1 MNTADTPAPAPARTR
16 KKALIWLAVVVIV
29 CGVAFLLYW
38 LLYGRTHL
46 STDDAYVGGDLVQI
60 TPLTGGTVVAINADN
75 TDLVRA
81 GQPVVRLD
89 PTDATLA
96 LERAATQL
104 AQAVR
109 STRGQTFSADAAAA
123 EVALRA
129 AQLKEAQGNL
139 ARRQKLAGTEAV
151 TAEELAN
158 TRDAVASAEAALNAA
173 RQQQAAARAQV
184 LGSPLAEQP
193 AVASAISA
201 YKSAWL
207 NWRRTVIVAPV
218 DGYVARRT
226 VQVGSQIQ
234 PGTPL
239 MAVVPL
245 SKVWVEA
252 NYKETQLSQ
261 IRIGQPVTLTSDV
274 YGSSVE
280 YSGRVA
286 GLSAGTG
293 SAFSLLPPQ
302 NATGNWIKVVQRVP
316 VRITLDPK
324 ELSEHPLRVG
334 LSMLAEV
341 DQHDQSGPALA
352 TAPRQAPAQSTTA
365 FAGADQ
371 AAQARIARIIAD
383 NLGKDRS

>member
-38 LLYGRTHL
+38 LLYSRTHL

-158 TRDAVASAEAALNAA
+158 TRDAVADAENLLRLDELVCNDTYDCRHENGNDALHGIEDTDFRSESDAVEVADALVLGLRVRDLVLRLVALGLVILGVERCDRLTGRDLVVLLDEHALEAGRDLGADLDRVDRLDCACRRDRRLHIHADDLRRLDSGGLLGGLLPLIVAVAAKGAACEDERCDGELDFPVYLHFVTSPSARSWMTCADASLAAALGSL
-173 RQQQAAARAQV
+173 AAASAAF
-184 LGSPLAEQP
+184 LASPF
-193 AVASAISA
+193 VS
-201 YKSAWL
+201 
-207 NWRRTVIVAPV
+207 
-218 DGYVARRT
+218 
-226 VQVGSQIQ
+226 
-234 PGTPL
+234 
-239 MAVVPL
+239 L
-245 SKVWVEA
+245 S
-252 NYKETQLSQ
+252 
-261 IRIGQPVTLTSDV
+261 
-274 YGSSVE
+274 
-280 YSGRVA
+280 
-286 GLSAGTG
+286 GL
-293 SAFSLLPPQ
+293 AFS
-302 NATGNWIKVVQRVP
+302 
-316 VRITLDPK
+316 
-324 ELSEHPLRVG
+324 S
-334 LSMLAEV
+334 
-341 DQHDQSGPALA
+341 SG
-352 TAPRQAPAQSTTA
+352 
-365 FAGADQ
+365 
-371 AAQARIARIIAD
+371 
-383 NLGKDRS
+383 K

>member
-173 RQQQAAARAQV
+173 RQQQAAGDVEGTALLPHLSEVDLDALAVPGIDPGQEGLQGGLLALRQIAQDAVGLVGPPHLVARNVTLPAAQV
-184 LGSPLAEQP
+184 GHPLGFDEMAPLPGQHGFEPIPAQLVEGDGAAAQQHQQGQQHALAQP
-193 AVASAISA
+193 AGEQDNGWQPA
-201 YKSAWL
+201 L
-207 NWRRTVIVAPV
+207 
-218 DGYVARRT
+218 DGHP
-226 VQVGSQIQ
+226 I
-234 PGTPL
+234 PTP
-239 MAVVPL
+239 PL
-245 SKVWVEA
+245 SKSVPNAGREPDFLERRLEEINQSQRGIGGEQVIEFHRLFS
-252 NYKETQLSQ
+252 TQ
-261 IRIGQPVTLTSDV
+261 VV
-274 YGSSVE
+274 V
-280 YSGRVA
+280 VA
-286 GLSAGTG
+286 
-293 SAFSLLPPQ
+293 Q
-302 NATGNWIKVVQRVP
+302 
-316 VRITLDPK
+316 
-324 ELSEHPLRVG
+324 
-334 LSMLAEV
+334 
-341 DQHDQSGPALA
+341 
-352 TAPRQAPAQSTTA
+352 
-365 FAGADQ
+365 
-371 AAQARIARIIAD
+371 
-383 NLGKDRS
+383 

>member
-293 SAFSLLPPQ
+293 SAFSLLPPL

-316 VRITLDPK
+316 VPIELDPEPLK
-324 ELSEHPLRVG
+324 KHPLRVG
-334 LSMLAEV
+334 LSMVSTV
-341 DQHDQSGPALA
+341 DTTDTSGPVLTTVARAKPVMA
-352 TAPRQAPAQSTTA
+352 TRVYAAELDDVSARVADLIAA
-365 FAGADQ
+365 NAGGQ
-371 AAQARIARIIAD
+371 
-383 NLGKDRS
+383 G

>member
-1 MNTADTPAPAPARTR
+1 
-16 KKALIWLAVVVIV
+16 
-29 CGVAFLLYW
+29 LLYW

-46 STDDAYVGGDLVQI
+46 STDDAYVGADLVQI

-316 VRITLDPK
+316 VRIELDPEPLK
-324 ELSEHPLRVG
+324 KHPLRVG
-334 LSMLAEV
+334 LSMVSTV
-341 DQHDQSGPALA
+341 DTTDTSGPVLTTVARAKPVMA
-352 TAPRQAPAQSTTA
+352 TRVYAAELDDVSARVADLIAA
-365 FAGADQ
+365 NAGGQ
-371 AAQARIARIIAD
+371 
-383 NLGKDRS
+383 G